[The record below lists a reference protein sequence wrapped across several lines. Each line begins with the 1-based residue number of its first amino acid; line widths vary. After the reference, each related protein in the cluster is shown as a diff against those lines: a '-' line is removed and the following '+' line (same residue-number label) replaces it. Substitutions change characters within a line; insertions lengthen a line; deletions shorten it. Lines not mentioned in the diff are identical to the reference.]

1 MIAYYYI
8 DKDRAEEAVECGL
21 KLSVY
26 GDILIEDKDYPIK
39 AIRALLS
46 PKDDMEK
53 YSNEKLACLKLDIPK
68 GKLLVS
74 EEFYLE
80 TDNKEWFSDSVVHA
94 ENYIIGTYRKPCFL
108 LTFTVMS
115 EYIGILDKK
124 RDVPVLY
131 DNSEEL
137 YIHNIKS
144 EFEYKDKDFYDKA
157 LYGYLDIMQRNWKVS
172 IEWQSDEITI
182 FGTGDKKYIIR
193 NPVNE
198 K

>member
-1 MIAYYYI
+1 MIAYFYI
-8 DKDRAEEAVECGL
+8 DGNDAEETVECGL
-21 KLSVY
+21 KLSIY
-26 GDILIEDKDYPIK
+26 GDPVLEDNGHPLK

-53 YSNEKLACLKLDIPK
+53 YNDAGLECLKLDIPN
-68 GKLLVS
+68 GKLLVA
-74 EEFYLE
+74 EAAYLE
-80 TDNKEWFSDSVVHA
+80 TGNRKWFNESVVHA
-94 ENYIIGTYRKPCFL
+94 ENYILGSYRNPCFL
-108 LTFTVMS
+108 ITFTVMN

-131 DNSEEL
+131 DSSEEL
-137 YIHNIKS
+137 YIHNVKS
-144 EFEYKDKDFYDKA
+144 EFEYKDNDFYDKA
-157 LYGYLDIMQRNWKVS
+157 LYGYLDVMRRNWKAS

-182 FGTGDKKYIIR
+182 FGANEKKYIIR